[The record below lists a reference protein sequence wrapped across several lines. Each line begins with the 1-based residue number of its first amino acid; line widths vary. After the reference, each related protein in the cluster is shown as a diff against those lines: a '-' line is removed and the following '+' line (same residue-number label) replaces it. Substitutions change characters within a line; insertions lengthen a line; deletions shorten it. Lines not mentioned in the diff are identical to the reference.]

1 MYSQNMG
8 RDVATEH
15 DPWML
20 AEGEYIL
27 VVAMYRR
34 GEKDEPESVGRCDSY
49 IQVKSKNEA
58 RYYFNVFTDIK
69 RRVRKLERAV
79 NRLF

>member
-1 MYSQNMG
+1 MSD
-8 RDVATEH
+8 DVATTH

-34 GEKDEPESVGRCDSY
+34 AEPPECVGRCDSY